1 MSNLSTIY
9 DDIFDLIKNT
19 INNSSE
25 SSDSSSSLDEINV
38 VKQFTDQN
46 IEQEQIAIG
55 ISNMNNLQ
63 HNGCN
68 DYEISVT
75 VSGQTYYE
83 TDPNKQQILALFGI
97 VQSAIQSLSVDDI
110 EIYVENI
117 AGYLVEDSTFD
128 NDDLTNTFAINLKF
142 YVTDLI

>member
-1 MSNLSTIY
+1 
-9 DDIFDLIKNT
+9 
-19 INNSSE
+19 
-25 SSDSSSSLDEINV
+25 
-38 VKQFTDQN
+38 
-46 IEQEQIAIG
+46 
-55 ISNMNNLQ
+55 MNNLQ